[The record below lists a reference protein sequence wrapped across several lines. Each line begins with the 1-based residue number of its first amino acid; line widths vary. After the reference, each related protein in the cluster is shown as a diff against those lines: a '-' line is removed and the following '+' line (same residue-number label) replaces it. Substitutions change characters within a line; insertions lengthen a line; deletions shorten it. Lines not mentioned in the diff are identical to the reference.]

1 MSIDY
6 SFLGVEDLKG
16 DKRVTISNYGRS
28 YVSYSVTLSNGTPV
42 SRTFNPMV
50 SGRPAHSIAITFD
63 ELYQLS
69 QAPGG
74 LQLIFDNLYTSDMEV
89 RKAIGLPYDVEEV
102 PEIEYDRA
110 TVAKIVKE
118 GTDDEL
124 KDLVEFGVGAG
135 LHYLAEWMKEELVTL
150 DSQSRRELIGEM
162 LNVNPETLVT
172 VTKWM
177 AEDEQAGAL
186 GFDSI
191 KGLSVSGKVASE
203 KGGRRATGKKAG
215 TEGSTTGKRRA
226 AAKK

>member
-6 SFLGVEDLKG
+6 SFLGVEDLVG

-50 SGRPAHSIAITFD
+50 AGRPAHSIAITFD

-89 RKAIGLPYDVEEV
+89 RKAIGLPYDAEEV

-110 TVAKIVKE
+110 AVAKIVRE

-162 LNVNPETLVT
+162 LNVNPDTLIT

-191 KGLSVSGKVASE
+191 KGLSVSGKVVSE

-226 AAKK
+226 STKK

>member
-6 SFLGVEDLKG
+6 SFLGVEGLTG

-28 YVSYSVTLSNGTPV
+28 YVSYSTTLSNGTPV

-50 SGRPAHSIAITFD
+50 SGRPAHSIAVTFD

-89 RKAIGLPYDVEEV
+89 RKAIGLPYDAEEV

-110 TVAKIVKE
+110 AVAKIIRE

-124 KDLVEFGVGAG
+124 KDLVEFGIGAG

-162 LNVNPETLVT
+162 LNINPDTLIT

-186 GFDSI
+186 GFDTI
-191 KGLSVSGKVASE
+191 KGLSVKGKVTAE
-203 KGGRRATGKKAG
+203 KGSRRASAKADSKESP
-215 TEGSTTGKRRA
+215 TAGKRRA